1 MSQVIPMEDINLHF
15 TGDFHAITSAHSLL
29 SAMIDNHIYWGN
41 STKIDSRRVAFR
53 RVVDMNDRSLRSIT
67 SSLGGPTNGY
77 PREDGF
83 DITVA
88 SEVMAIFCLS
98 QNLEELEER
107 LGNIIIAYTREM
119 TPVRAKEINA
129 HHAMTVLLKDAFR
142 PNLVQ
147 TFLGSLAKF
156 TYLGY
161 VKELKYKNVEI
172 IRTLINIAVTD
183 GEYLGESWGWKA

>member
-1 MSQVIPMEDINLHF
+1 
-15 TGDFHAITSAHSLL
+15 
-29 SAMIDNHIYWGN
+29 MIDNHIYWGN
-41 STKIDSRRVAFR
+41 SMKIDSRRVAFR

-107 LGNIIIAYTREM
+107 RL
-119 TPVRAKEINA
+119 
-129 HHAMTVLLKDAFR
+129 
-142 PNLVQ
+142 
-147 TFLGSLAKF
+147 
-156 TYLGY
+156 
-161 VKELKYKNVEI
+161 
-172 IRTLINIAVTD
+172 
-183 GEYLGESWGWKA
+183 